1 MPMQL
6 PAAVTLEHAPALLA
20 QLGTAVDGAGQGALV
35 IDAAAVT
42 EFDTSALA
50 LLLEARRQAQAR
62 GLACELRSP
71 PPKLLEL
78 AALYGVEHLLGAPAA
93 A

>member
-1 MPMQL
+1 MALLL

-20 QLGTAVDGAGQGALV
+20 QLGAAVEAAGPGPLV

-50 LLLEARRQAQAR
+50 LILEARRRAQVR
-62 GLACELRSP
+62 GKTLVVHGA
-71 PPKLLEL
+71 PPKLLQL
-78 AALYGVEHLLGAPAA
+78 AKLYGVEELLSFDNAP
-93 A
+93 

>member
-1 MPMQL
+1 MALIL

-20 QLGTAVDGAGQGALV
+20 QLGAAVEAAGLGPLV

-50 LLLEARRQAQAR
+50 LLLEARRQGAAH
-62 GLACELRSP
+62 GFVCELRGP

-78 AALYGVEHLLGAPAA
+78 ATLYGVESMLGAPGTA
-93 A
+93 

>member
-1 MPMQL
+1 MALLL

-20 QLGTAVDGAGQGALV
+20 QLGAAVEAAGPGPLV

-50 LLLEARRQAQAR
+50 LLLEARRQGAAH
-62 GLACELRSP
+62 GFVCELRSP

-78 AALYGVEHLLGAPAA
+78 AALYGVEAMLGAPVVG
-93 A
+93 